1 MAAFEKIDG
10 FVHQAEKYLV
20 GIGTLV
26 ITLMVFF
33 GVITR
38 YLMNF
43 SFSWMEEALQYLM
56 LWIAAMA
63 AALIVRTQEHVSVD
77 IINFIVPKRHHNR
90 MRAVI
95 NIASGIFMCYF
106 NYITFTLVLN
116 VYQNN
121 QVSVSMTWL
130 PMYTVYLGALIA
142 FILMMLE
149 FFKYGI
155 QSWDADEQQLQTGTK
170 TA

>member
-1 MAAFEKIDG
+1 MAAFKKIDN
-10 FVHQAEKYLV
+10 FIHQTEKYFV

-26 ITLMVFF
+26 ITLMAFI

-38 YLMNF
+38 FFLNF
-43 SFSWMEEALQYLM
+43 TFSWMEEALQYLM
-56 LWIAAMA
+56 LWIAATA

-77 IINFIVPKRHHNR
+77 IINFIVPQKHHKR
-90 MRAVI
+90 MRAVL

-106 NYITFTLVLN
+106 VYITYTLVLN
-116 VYQNN
+116 VFQNN
-121 QVSVSMTWL
+121 QISVSMTWL

-142 FILMMLE
+142 FVLMTFE

-155 QSWDADEQQLQTGTK
+155 QSWASEKQQNGK
-170 TA
+170 AGNIG